1 MAGCWMGVASLWD
14 LSLMLLQADQSRK
27 ERQMQWHR
35 SGEGTEKIQFLSR
48 AVNDWDVFFFVA
60 VQVCVC
66 VLVCVCRLCVG
77 KQEVIGSRIHHILL
91 RSWLSPLSHV
101 APMPLS
107 RDTESD
113 ILLSFPFFSP
123 AISTRGSFCLLSL
136 SSPLA
141 ASSAAHH
148 PLPLHTYKWVFLLHT
163 YTKKTCVQVQ
173 LRLQVR
179 IVQKPVRDRLLSIL
193 QTARAVEALLR
204 VPQCPINQKDWRW
217 RQRTH
222 AKLFTIAPV
231 TPRIVGFHLL
241 PFTHQM
247 PRFEKRVPP
256 QSRSRSRWHLW
267 ILHTFSHFTVSSSL
281 PLSRSLIALPASSRT
296 RLQSPAW

>member
-1 MAGCWMGVASLWD
+1 MAGCWMGVAALWD
-14 LSLMLLQADQSRK
+14 LSLMLLQADQSRN

-48 AVNDWDVFFFVA
+48 AVNDWDGFFVA

-66 VLVCVCRLCVG
+66 VLVRVCRLCVG

-113 ILLSFPFFSP
+113 ILLPFPFFSP

-141 ASSAAHH
+141 VSSAAHH

-179 IVQKPVRDRLLSIL
+179 IVQRPVRDRLLSIL
-193 QTARAVEALLR
+193 QTARALEALLR
-204 VPQCPINQKDWRW
+204 VPQCPIKQKDWRW
-217 RQRTH
+217 RQRPH
-222 AKLFTIAPV
+222 AKLFTTAPV

-241 PFTHQM
+241 LFTHQM
-247 PRFEKRVPP
+247 PRFEKRVPS

-267 ILHTFSHFTVSSSL
+267 ILHTFSQFTVSSSL

>member
-1 MAGCWMGVASLWD
+1 M
-14 LSLMLLQADQSRK
+14 
-27 ERQMQWHR
+27 
-35 SGEGTEKIQFLSR
+35 TEM
-48 AVNDWDVFFFVA
+48 FFFVA

-113 ILLSFPFFSP
+113 ILLPFPFFSP

-179 IVQKPVRDRLLSIL
+179 IVQKPVRDKLLSIL
-193 QTARAVEALLR
+193 QTARALEALLR
-204 VPQCPINQKDWRW
+204 VPQCPIKQKDWRW
-217 RQRTH
+217 RQRPH
-222 AKLFTIAPV
+222 AKLFTTAPV

-241 PFTHQM
+241 SLIKCRDLKSECLLQAAQGAGGICGFFTHF
-247 PRFEKRVPP
+247 PTLPY
-256 QSRSRSRWHLW
+256 HL
-267 ILHTFSHFTVSSSL
+267 HSL
-281 PLSRSLIALPASSRT
+281 FPDHWLRCQQAAVQDCNLLRGN
-296 RLQSPAW
+296 